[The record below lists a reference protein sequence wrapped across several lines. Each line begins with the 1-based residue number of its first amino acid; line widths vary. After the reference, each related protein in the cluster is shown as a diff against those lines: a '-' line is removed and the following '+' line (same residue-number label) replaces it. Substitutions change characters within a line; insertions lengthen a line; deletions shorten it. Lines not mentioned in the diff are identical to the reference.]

1 MRIIGEEV
9 RHEMVISDAVSGAEI
24 TFFYRIPTTTERMD
38 YFSNL
43 YKREGEEL
51 VDHSSETRLF
61 WAKKI
66 ITGVGEDCFGFQP
79 KRKKKSDPE
88 PEIAPLSS
96 DKKSDNY
103 RSDWLD
109 LIVQLAPDLV
119 EFLVVRV
126 FDGAKQMPYQRGRE
140 KYTSKN

>member
-43 YKREGEEL
+43 YKREGEDL
-51 VDHSSETRLF
+51 IDQSSETRLR
-61 WAKKI
+61 WAKEV

-79 KRKKKSDPE
+79 KKKKKADPE
-88 PEIAPLSS
+88 AEIVPLTS
-96 DKKSDNY
+96 DKNSEHY
-103 RSDWLD
+103 RKDWLD
-109 LIVQLAPDLV
+109 LIIQLAPDLC

-126 FDGAKQMPYQRGRE
+126 FDGAKQMPPLRGKE